1 MKFEIN
7 DKVRK
12 IGGSYQATGTIVSR
26 FKALDGSSRYVFQFD
41 SPAGLVHIL
50 GDNNLE
56 PYDHDKHEAD
66 KFNKAHKPISEFRL

>member
-7 DKVRK
+7 DKVHK

-41 SPAGLVHIL
+41 YPEGLVHIL

-56 PYDHDKHEAD
+56 KITET
-66 KFNKAHKPISEFRL
+66 FNDAHKPIREFQL